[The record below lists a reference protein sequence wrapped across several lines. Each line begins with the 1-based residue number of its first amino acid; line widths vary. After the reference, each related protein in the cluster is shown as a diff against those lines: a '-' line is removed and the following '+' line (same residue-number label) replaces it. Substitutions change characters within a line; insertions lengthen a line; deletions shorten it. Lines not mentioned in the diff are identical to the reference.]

1 MKEYQQRHTLK
12 KLLYSRLAILVL
24 GLICLLM
31 LRSVVELYGKYKKV
45 ADLKAQ
51 SAKERSAMEEKL
63 MRAQEKNDALH
74 TERGIE
80 DYVRRTYPVV
90 KQGEGVIVV
99 YEASTS
105 PVVPVRKDV
114 GIIEQVRMFFGTLFS
129 NQPKE

>member
-1 MKEYQQRHTLK
+1 
-12 KLLYSRLAILVL
+12 
-24 GLICLLM
+24 M